1 MIYYK
6 SRTGNV
12 KSIINKLSNIKCEEL
27 DNNLLVNEPFF
38 IFTYT
43 DNLGE
48 VPKVVDEFMKLNYQY
63 CKGVIASGNTNFGN
77 EYFCASADILSKK
90 YHIPIICKIE
100 LRGFN
105 SDIQKIQ
112 QEHKSLIEVVN

>member
-12 KSIINKLSNIKCEEL
+12 KSIIDKLSNIKCEEL
-27 DNNLLVNEPFF
+27 NDNTITTEQF
-38 IFTYT
+38 ILFTYT

-48 VPKVVDEFMKLNYQY
+48 VPIIVERFMKQNYLY

-77 EYFCASADILSKK
+77 QYFCASADKLSKK
-90 YHIPIICKIE
+90 YNIPIICKIE
-100 LRGFN
+100 LRGFS
-105 SDIQKIQ
+105 SDIQVIQ
-112 QEHKSLIEVVN
+112 NAHKSLIEVVN